1 MLSLQCSSSVRIQ
14 KKPHPELNALLI
26 SFHFICIRSL
36 QTKSFGALCVN
47 EETELRHG
55 QYLSRG
61 GCHDSWQRAG
71 AGLTTTH
78 LTPLCPSTRLDFI
91 DSECNSAKSC
101 PRGWRLTQYLGRGHV
116 YTHTH
121 THTCRHAC
129 LHACKT
135 YSNGS
140 SATSC
145 SSSLPF
151 FLQVSE
157 GDRRQTGRRKRC

>member
-1 MLSLQCSSSVRIQ
+1 MLSLQCSSSVRIK

-61 GCHDSWQRAG
+61 GCHNSWQRAG
-71 AGLTTTH
+71 AGFTTTH

-91 DSECNSAKSC
+91 DSEYNSAKSC
-101 PRGWRLTQYLGRGHV
+101 PRGWRLTQYLVRGHV

-121 THTCRHAC
+121 THMQAC
-129 LHACKT
+129 MFACMQDILKW
-135 YSNGS
+135 
-140 SATSC
+140 
-145 SSSLPF
+145 F
-151 FLQVSE
+151 
-157 GDRRQTGRRKRC
+157 